1 MTVPFAFANLSGNIA
16 LSKLDSNFNTPIT
29 IGNTSVLLGNTI
41 TTLNNITLANVTINS
56 GNIAFAIPAASGG
69 TGLSSP
75 GNAGNVLTSTGT
87 AWISSASSGGGGNAT
102 VADGCIYL
110 NSLTISNSYT
120 IAANLGAMSVG
131 PISFAGGANVAIS
144 SGSRYLIF

>member
-1 MTVPFAFANLSGNIA
+1 MTVPYAFANLSGNIA

-29 IGNTSVLLGNTI
+29 IGNTSVLLGNTV
-41 TTLNNITLANVTINS
+41 TTLNNLTLANVTITS
-56 GNIAFAIPAASGG
+56 GNVSFIIPASSGG

-87 AWISSASSGGGGNAT
+87 AWISSASSGGNAT
-102 VADGCIYL
+102 VADSCIYL

-144 SGSRYLIF
+144 SGSRYLVF